1 MSKLGVEYWTFHDRD
16 IAPTGKTMAETN
28 KNLDIVVAEAVKLQ
42 KETGIKCL
50 WGTQNLFSH
59 KMFACGAATNPD
71 GKYLKSAGE
80 CII

>member
-28 KNLDIVVAEAVKLQ
+28 KNLDVVVAEALKLQ
-42 KETGIKCL
+42 KETGIKLL

-71 GKYLKSAGE
+71 GMMRVSGTSCYQ
-80 CII
+80 